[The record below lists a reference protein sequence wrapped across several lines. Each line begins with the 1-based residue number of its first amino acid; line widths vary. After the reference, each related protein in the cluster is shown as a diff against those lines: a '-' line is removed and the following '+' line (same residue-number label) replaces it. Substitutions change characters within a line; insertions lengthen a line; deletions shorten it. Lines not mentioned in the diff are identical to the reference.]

1 MPKRPPARPVG
12 MPHDLLGKTAHL
24 GIDPGSSGGMAL
36 LGPDGAVARVTRMP
50 PDAAG
55 IYDWLK
61 GLTYDWS
68 ARGVAVVAVLEK
80 VWGYVGGGG
89 NPGSAMFSFGR
100 NYGQLQ
106 MALTSLAIPY
116 VEIQPATWQP
126 ALGIEPCR
134 KKTSRVPYLSKGSR
148 STHRL
153 EAKAESK
160 QEFKRRLKAAAQALF
175 PQERVTLAT
184 ADALLIAEF
193 CRRRHNQPARAR

>member
-1 MPKRPPARPVG
+1 MPNLAPARPVVL
-12 MPHDLLGKTAHL
+12 PHDLLGRMAYL
-24 GIDPGSSGGMAL
+24 GIDPGASGGLAL
-36 LGPDGAVARVTRMP
+36 LGPDGAVARATRMP

-61 GLTYDWS
+61 SLTQHWS
-68 ARGVAVVAVLEK
+68 SQGVAVVAVLEK

-106 MALTSLAIPY
+106 MALTALAIPY
-116 VEIQPATWQP
+116 DEVQPATWQP

-134 KKTSRVPYLSKGSR
+134 RKTRRV
-148 STHRL
+148 

-160 QEFKRRLKAAAQALF
+160 PEFKRRLKAAAQALF
-175 PQERVTLAT
+175 PQEAVTLAT
-184 ADALLIAEF
+184 ADALLVAEF
-193 CRRRHNQPARAR
+193 CRRRHSHPAQKR